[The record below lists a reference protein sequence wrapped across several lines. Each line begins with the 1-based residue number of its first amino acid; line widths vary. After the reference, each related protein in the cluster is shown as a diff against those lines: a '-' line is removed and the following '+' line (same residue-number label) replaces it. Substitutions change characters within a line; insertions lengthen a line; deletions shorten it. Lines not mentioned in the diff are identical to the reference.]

1 MNKANQENIL
11 FLGDEN
17 SPLLKWLRLNGE
29 SVIQTTQPFNSNFI
43 DNKNIKFLVSYGFRH
58 IISKNILDQFP
69 NRAINL
75 HISLLPWNKGADPNL
90 WSFIDGTP
98 KGVTIHY
105 LDAGIDTGDVIV
117 QKEVLFDIQQET
129 LSTSYQTLQ
138 STIELLF
145 QQNWQSIKNESCV
158 RQPQQHPGSL
168 HKLKDKETISHLL
181 TEGWDTP
188 ISKLQKNIDQTNFH
202 E

>member
-1 MNKANQENIL
+1 MNKANHENIL
-11 FLGDEN
+11 FLGNEN

-29 SVIQTTQPFNSNFI
+29 SVIQTTQPFDSNFI
-43 DNKNIKFLVSYGFRH
+43 DDKNIKFLVSYGFRH
-58 IISKNILDQFP
+58 IIPKNILDQFP

-145 QQNWQSIKNESCV
+145 QQNWQSIKNESCA

-181 TEGWDTP
+181 TQGWDTP
-188 ISKLQKNIDQTNFH
+188 ISRLQKNIDQTNIH